1 MTDEKKTRVELRREV
16 REIRWISRWRRI
28 IPALLAL
35 ILLLLVMVYIAAL
48 LFMKNGSFTVS
59 IKDYGDVKYALTL
72 SENPDF
78 KKHTS
83 RLAVQGVENV
93 SNISV
98 ADLPT
103 DLNDVDGSHNGE
115 NYLAY
120 TFYLQNSGT
129 EVCSYSYKIAIT
141 RATLGIDG
149 AARVRVYFNPRYYIA
164 ETGKYDYYGGYTDY
178 AKPVTGGN
186 GKPEKDIYGNE
197 LTNFVS
203 NNTVLENEAYEF
215 APKDIAKITVVI
227 WLEGHDSDC
236 NDDILGGQFKADMSF
251 EAFGTSES

>member
-1 MTDEKKTRVELRREV
+1 MTDEKEMRVELRRDV
-16 REIRWISRWRRI
+16 QLIKQINRWRRI
-28 IPALLAL
+28 LPALLAL
-35 ILLLLVMVYIAAL
+35 ILLLLAMAYIAAL
-48 LFMKNGSFTVS
+48 LFMRNGSFTVS
-59 IKDYGDVKYALTL
+59 IKDYGDSKYALTL
-72 SENPDF
+72 SESPDF

-83 RLAVQGVENV
+83 RLAVQGVEDV
-93 SNISV
+93 INISV

-103 DLNDVDGSHNGE
+103 DLNDVDGAHNGE

-120 TFYLQNSGT
+120 TFYLQNTGT
-129 EVCSYSYKIAIT
+129 EICSYSYKIAIT

-164 ETGKYDYYGGYTDY
+164 ATGKYNYTSSYTDY

-197 LTNFVS
+197 LQNFVS
-203 NNTVLENEAYEF
+203 NNTVLENTVTDF

-227 WLEGHDSDC
+227 WLEGDDSDC
-236 NDDILGGQFKADMSF
+236 NDDVLGGQFKADMSF
-251 EAFGTSES
+251 EAFGNAES

>member
-1 MTDEKKTRVELRREV
+1 MTEEKKTGVELRRDAQK
-16 REIRWISRWRRI
+16 IKQINRWRKI
-28 IPALLAL
+28 IPALLGV
-35 ILLLLVMVYIAAL
+35 ILLLLSITYIAAL

-59 IKDYGDVKYALTL
+59 VMDYGDQKYSLTL
-72 SENPDF
+72 CESPDF

-83 RLAVQGVENV
+83 RLAVKGVENV
-93 SNISV
+93 NNISV
-98 ADLPT
+98 SDLPT

-129 EVCSYSYKIAIT
+129 ETCSYSYKIAIT

-149 AARVRVYFNPRYYIA
+149 AARVRVYFNPRYYRA
-164 ETGKYDYYGGYTDY
+164 ETGEYDYDGRYTDY

-197 LTNFVS
+197 LQNFVS
-203 NNTVLENEAYEF
+203 SNLIVEEEVTDF

-227 WLEGHDSDC
+227 WLEGNDSDC
-236 NDDILGGQFKADMSF
+236 NDDALGGQFKADMFF
-251 EAFGTSES
+251 EVRVGET